1 MQCCC
6 ANQATDVWLTS
17 WTSDLWLLLLFGPG
31 HVEVQRRLLQHSCA
45 VLISDSSLLEANC
58 TVSFASATSLKC
70 GTSSRLLVLLIL
82 CRLFF
87 RSRTVFSVPISY
99 LVGECWLTQW
109 LCANQEAPGAFQQLE
124 VFPDKAEWVL
134 SVFLFRVLADRG
146 SEQMIRESGWNG
158 SGTDS
163 VIGEVQQHLNVKDS
177 WGRERKGVFLC
188 LYKLNRVIWAEFSE

>member
-45 VLISDSSLLEANC
+45 VLISNSYLLEANC

-70 GTSSRLLVLLIL
+70 GTSSKLLVLLIL

-87 RSRTVFSVPISY
+87 WSRTLFSVPISY
-99 LVGECWLTQW
+99 LVGECWFTQW

-124 VFPDKAEWVL
+124 VLPDKAEWVL
-134 SVFLFRVLADRG
+134 RACFCSEFWLIEVQSKWYGSLAGMALAPTQWSGKYNNTWMWKIVGGGRGSVFFFACI
-146 SEQMIRESGWNG
+146 S
-158 SGTDS
+158 
-163 VIGEVQQHLNVKDS
+163 
-177 WGRERKGVFLC
+177 
-188 LYKLNRVIWAEFSE
+188 